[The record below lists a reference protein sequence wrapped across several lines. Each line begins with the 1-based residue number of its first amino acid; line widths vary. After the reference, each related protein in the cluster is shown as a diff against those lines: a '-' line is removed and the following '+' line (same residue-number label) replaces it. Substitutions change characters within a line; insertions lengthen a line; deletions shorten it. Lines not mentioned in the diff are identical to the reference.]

1 MEKLNTGPRPYIL
14 AETNWKQVKST
25 KYEVAVLP
33 WGATE
38 AHNYHLP
45 YATDNI
51 QNEHV
56 AALAAKKAWEK
67 DCKVV
72 VLPNVPFGLNTGQLD
87 VDLCLNMNLSTQIAV
102 LKDLVDVLSRQNIQK
117 LVIMNGHGGNH
128 FKQIIREMSFH
139 YPDVFICAINWFQAV
154 DWNLYFDEPGD
165 HAGEMETSAI
175 MHIAPELVLPLE
187 EAGDGHAKKFKLTA
201 FKEGWATAQRAWT
214 KVTKDTGV
222 GNPYTASAHKGE
234 KYIDACTD
242 NIAKLFTELADTP
255 LDEMYE

>member
-1 MEKLNTGPRPYIL
+1 MEKPRPYIL
-14 AETNWKQVKST
+14 AETNWKNVKAT

-45 YATDNI
+45 YATDSI
-51 QNEHV
+51 QNEYV
-56 AALAAKKAWEK
+56 SALSAKKTWEK
-67 DCKVV
+67 GSKVI
-72 VLPNVPFGLNTGQLD
+72 VLPNIPFGVNTGQLD
-87 VDLCLNMNLSTQIAV
+87 VDLCINMNLSTQIAV
-102 LKDLVDVLSRQNIQK
+102 LKDIVDVLSRQNIQK

-128 FKQIIREMSFH
+128 FKQVIREMSFF
-139 YPDVFICAINWFQAV
+139 YPDVFICALNWFQAV

-187 EAGDGHAKKFKLTA
+187 EAGDGHAKKFKLKA
-201 FKEGWATAQRAWT
+201 FKEGWVSAQRAWT

-222 GNPYTASAHKGE
+222 GNPYAATAHKGE
-234 KYIDACTD
+234 KYLEACAEKIG
-242 NIAKLFTELADTP
+242 NFLYELAITP
-255 LDEMYE
+255 LDDMYE